1 VNRVFRANTL
11 RASGRALLAGDARGR
26 LAAMA
31 GLFALLMFLG
41 LEMAGLE
48 GALRASRAAL
58 GELPEIRPAFL
69 LERLLAGAF
78 AAALILGF
86 LGSLTTA
93 ISTLFLSEELA
104 ALSTLPFPHR
114 RLVLRQ
120 ALLTLVLA
128 SAPTLLLAAPALLVA
143 AGAGGR
149 PILAFFSGVL
159 PLAGVILLAGAA
171 GIAAALLFVRVVP
184 PRRARLLAAFLSA
197 TGLAVALL
205 GFRAARPERLL
216 DPLEALSVVT
226 RLGTAPLSP
235 PGLNPAAWAARAAT
249 RGLFG
254 DAGGLLPGAAL
265 FLSGLAAFLLVPRAL
280 WRLHL
285 HVFRDARP
293 GVARAAGEKHRGP
306 EARSLAG
313 VLLRAETASL
323 LRDAS
328 TPAQLG
334 SLAAVFLLD
343 LMNVR
348 LLPGADAS
356 ARDLVAGLQTGLS
369 LFLVSALSLRFAYP
383 SVSLDGRAALV
394 LRALPLDPRRQLL
407 ARWAVRALPAT
418 GIALAL
424 TGASLLVLRPTGATS
439 AVALLAALVGG
450 LAIPALHVGLGGV
463 FPRYDA
469 PNAVTVAL
477 STGGV
482 LALVFSTGLSLLATV
497 AVSDDL
503 RLLLGALLKMHLP
516 AWPFITAFL
525 ISATAAAITP
535 LALAASSLTTR
546 DIAIG

>member
-1 VNRVFRANTL
+1 MNGVFRANTL

-31 GLFALLMFLG
+31 GLFALLVFAA

-58 GELPEIRPAFL
+58 SELPEIRPAFL

-78 AAALILGF
+78 AAALVLGF

-104 ALSTLPFPHR
+104 TLSTFPFPHR

-149 PILAFFSGVL
+149 PLLALSSGVL
-159 PLAGVILLAGAA
+159 PLAGVMLLAGAA
-171 GIAAALLFVRVVP
+171 GIAAALLFVRAVP
-184 PRRARLLAAFLSA
+184 PRRARLLATFLSA

-205 GFRAARPERLL
+205 GFRATRPERLL

-226 RLGTAPLSP
+226 RLGAAPLSP

-249 RGLFG
+249 LGLFG

-285 HVFRDARP
+285 HVFREART
-293 GVARAAGEKHRGP
+293 GVARAAGEERRGP
-306 EARSLAG
+306 AARSLAAA
-313 VLLRAETASL
+313 LLRAEAASL

-334 SLAAVFLLD
+334 SLAAVLLLD
-343 LMNVR
+343 LMNLR
-348 LLPGADAS
+348 FLPGTDAAS
-356 ARDLVAGLQTGLS
+356 RDLVAGLQTGLS

-383 SVSLDGRAALV
+383 SVSSDGRAALV
-394 LRALPLDPRRQLL
+394 LRTLPLEPRRQLL
-407 ARWAVRALPAT
+407 ARWAVRALPAA

-424 TGASLLVLRPTGATS
+424 TGASLLVLRPAGATS
-439 AVALLAALVGG
+439 AIALLAALAGS
-450 LAIPALHVGLGGV
+450 LAIPALHLGLGAL
-463 FPRYDA
+463 FPRYEA
-469 PNAVTVAL
+469 PNAVSVAL
-477 STGGV
+477 STGG
-482 LALVFSTGLSLLATV
+482 LFALVLSTGLSLLSTLV
-497 AVSDDL
+497 VSEEL
-503 RLLLGALLKMHLP
+503 RTLLGSLGKTRLSPWPLLL
-516 AWPFITAFL
+516 FFL
-525 ISATAAAITP
+525 ASATAAAIAP
-535 LALAASSLTTR
+535 MALAARSLAR
-546 DIAIG
+546 SDISIG

>member
-1 VNRVFRANTL
+1 VNGVFRANTF

-58 GELPEIRPAFL
+58 GELPEIRPTFL

-78 AAALILGF
+78 AAALVLGF
-86 LGSLTTA
+86 LGALTTA
-93 ISTLFLSEELA
+93 VSTLFLSEELA
-104 ALSTLPFPHR
+104 ALSTLPIPHR

-120 ALLTLVLA
+120 ALLTLALA

-143 AGAGGR
+143 SGASGR
-149 PILAFFSGVL
+149 PILAFFSSVL
-159 PLAGVILLAGAA
+159 PLAGAVLLAAAA

-226 RLGTAPLSP
+226 RLGTDPLPP

-254 DAGGLLPGAAL
+254 DAGGLPAGSAL
-265 FLSGLAAFLLVPRAL
+265 FLFGLATFLLVPRAL

-285 HVFRDARP
+285 HVFREARP
-293 GVARAAGEKHRGP
+293 GVARAAGKEHRGP
-306 EARSLAG
+306 EAGSLAAM
-313 VLLRAETASL
+313 LLRAEAASL

-348 LLPGADAS
+348 LLPGTDAS
-356 ARDLVAGLQTGLS
+356 ARDLVAGLQTALS

-383 SVSLDGRAALV
+383 SVSSDGRAALV
-394 LRALPLDPRRQLL
+394 LRTLPLDPRRQLL

-424 TGASLLVLRPTGATS
+424 TGASLLVLRPAGATS
-439 AVALLAALVGG
+439 AVALLAALAGG
-450 LAIPALHVGLGGV
+450 LAIPALHVGLGAL

-469 PNAVTVAL
+469 PNAVAVAL
-477 STGGV
+477 SAGGV
-482 LALVFSTGLSLLATV
+482 FALLFSTGLSLLSTPV
-497 AVSDDL
+497 VSEEL
-503 RLLLGALLKMHLP
+503 RMLLGALLKTRLSP
-516 AWPFITAFL
+516 WPLLLFFL
-525 ISATAAAITP
+525 ASAATAAIAPMT
-535 LALAASSLTTR
+535 LAARSLATT
-546 DIAIG
+546 DISIE

>member
-1 VNRVFRANTL
+1 MNRTFRANTL

-26 LAAMA
+26 LVAMA
-31 GLFALLMFLG
+31 GLFALLMFAG

-48 GALRASRAAL
+48 GALRASKAAL
-58 GELPEIRPAFL
+58 RELPEIRPAFL
-69 LERLLAGAF
+69 LERLLGGAF
-78 AAALILGF
+78 AAALVLGF

-93 ISTLFLSEELA
+93 IGTLFLSEELA
-104 ALSTLPFPHR
+104 SLSTLPFPHR

-120 ALLTLVLA
+120 AILTLALA

-143 AGAGGR
+143 AEASVH
-149 PILAFFSGVL
+149 PLLAFFSCLL
-159 PLAGVILLAGAA
+159 PLAGVMLLAGAA
-171 GIAAALLFVRVVP
+171 GIAAAILFVRVVP
-184 PRRARLLAAFLSA
+184 PRRARLLAAFLTA

-235 PGLNPAAWAARAAT
+235 PGLSPAAWAARAAT

-265 FLSGLAAFLLVPRAL
+265 FLSGLVAFLLVPRAL
-280 WRLHL
+280 SRLHL
-285 HVFRDARP
+285 HVLREAGS
-293 GVARAAGEKHRGP
+293 GVARAAGDERQSP
-306 EARSLAG
+306 EARSLAA
-313 VLLRAETASL
+313 VLLRAEVATL

-348 LLPGADAS
+348 FLPGGDSS

-383 SVSLDGRAALV
+383 SVSSDGRAALI

-407 ARWAVRALPAT
+407 ARWVVRAVPAAL
-418 GIALAL
+418 IALVL
-424 TGASLLVLRPTGATS
+424 TGASLLALRPVGTTS
-439 AVALLAALVGG
+439 AVALLAALAGG

-469 PNAVTVAL
+469 PNAVAAAL
-477 STGGV
+477 SAGGV
-482 LALVFSTGLSLLATV
+482 FALVFSTGLALLSTIVVSGELRILLGSLLRQN
-497 AVSDDL
+497 L
-503 RLLLGALLKMHLP
+503 PQGPLLLL
-516 AWPFITAFL
+516 FFC
-525 ISATAAAITP
+525 AAAAAAAVP
-535 LALAASSLTTR
+535 MVLAGQSLER
-546 DIAIG
+546 SDLSIG